1 MNKPLRMIPTIFCV
15 LIGLAGCTSS
25 PPSSI
30 PSDFQAGQLPPEYPA
45 YTVFDNVNVLTMSS
59 NEEKSFPDYRVVIR
73 QDEITA
79 LGPRSEISIP
89 DGAQVID
96 GNGRYL
102 LPGFIDSH
110 VHLLGIYG
118 EGDVFGYYAGPAQ
131 MSLYL
136 QQGITTIRA
145 FSGRPRNGEW
155 RDKVEK
161 NEWLGTRIVTSGPV
175 FGDSES
181 RERFEKRAGR
191 SLDKVSQDFSRQ
203 LEGAWPSN
211 EAEATAAVNQQYDDG
226 YDFTKI
232 KAGVTEL
239 TPAIF
244 EAIAK
249 AVRAHDGFLAGHI
262 PALIR
267 GQVDI
272 EYVLRYEDEVAHIV
286 CLMMD
291 AYKPEFGSWEE
302 YGQRL
307 ADTMI
312 REDVSLVFNWSTD
325 EVVQEI
331 GQNVDVF
338 QRPAYKYIPDGI
350 LSEWK
355 KELGQE
361 SGMTAKDHEHAVTLV
376 SKLINAGVIV
386 QAGSDTGDP
395 GSVPEL
401 VHRDLELMVS
411 GGVTNYQ
418 ALVTATRNGAQ
429 IIARIKHNTADF
441 GEIKA
446 GYKAD
451 LVLLEANP
459 LTNISNTRKR
469 VGVMVDGHWF
479 TQEQLDKMAA
489 AFKKMPLILLKFE

>member
-1 MNKPLRMIPTIFCV
+1 MILPIFCV
-15 LIGLAGCTSS
+15 LISLAGCKSS

-30 PSDFQAGQLPPEYPA
+30 PSDAQAGQLPPEYPA
-45 YTVFDNVNVLTMSS
+45 YTVFDNVNVLTMSPS
-59 NEEKSFPDYRVVIR
+59 DKELLPDYRVVI
-73 QDEITA
+73 QHDHIVA
-79 LGPRSEISIP
+79 LGPRSKISIP
-89 DGAQVID
+89 DGAQVIN
-96 GNGRYL
+96 GNGGYL

-110 VHLLGIYG
+110 MHLLAINGQ
-118 EGDVFGYYAGPAQ
+118 GDVARYYAGPAQ

-136 QQGITTIRA
+136 QQGITTIRT
-145 FSGRPRNGEW
+145 FSGSPRNGEW

-191 SLDKVSQDFSRQ
+191 SLDKVSQDFLRQ
-203 LEGAWPSN
+203 LERTWPSN

-232 KAGVTEL
+232 KAGVPQL

-244 EAIAK
+244 GAIAK
-249 AVRAHDGFLAGHI
+249 AVRAHDGFLSGHI
-262 PALIR
+262 PAVIR
-267 GQVDI
+267 GKVDI

-286 CLMMD
+286 CLLME

-302 YGQRL
+302 YGQLL

-312 REDVSLVFNWSTD
+312 REGVSLVFNWSTD
-325 EVVQEI
+325 EVVHEI

-338 QRPAYKYIPDGI
+338 RRPAYKYIPDGI
-350 LSEWK
+350 LGEWK
-355 KELGQE
+355 KELGQKDDL
-361 SGMTAKDHEHAVTLV
+361 TAQDHEHAVTLV

-386 QAGSDTGDP
+386 QAGSDTGDG

-429 IIARIKHNTADF
+429 IIAKIKHITADF

-446 GYKAD
+446 AYKAD

-479 TQEQLDKMAA
+479 TQEQLDNMAA
-489 AFKKMPLILLKFE
+489 AFKKMPLIPLKFE

>member
-1 MNKPLRMIPTIFCV
+1 MSKPLRMILPIFCV
-15 LIGLAGCTSS
+15 LIGLAGCKAS

-59 NEEKSFPDYRVVIR
+59 NEEKPFPDYRVVIR

-110 VHLLGIYG
+110 AHLEIYG
-118 EGDVFGYYAGPAQ
+118 ESAVHFADPAL
-131 MSLYL
+131 MSLFL
-136 QQGITTIRA
+136 QQGITTLRA
-145 FSGRPRNGEW
+145 YSGTPHNTEW

-161 NEWLGTRIVTSGPV
+161 NEWLGTRIITSGPIIEN
-175 FGDSES
+175 SE
-181 RERFEKRAGR
+181 FIEKASDR
-191 SLDKVSQDFSRQ
+191 SFDDVSQGLLRQ
-203 LEGAWPSN
+203 RPFTVPSN
-211 EAEATAAVNQQYDDG
+211 EAEAIAAVNQQYDDG
-226 YDFTKI
+226 YDFTKVYS
-232 KAGVTEL
+232 GVKQ
-239 TPAIF
+239 PIFDAIV
-244 EAIAK
+244 E

-262 PALIR
+262 PAPP
-267 GQVDI
+267 I
-272 EYVLRYEDEVAHIV
+272 EYVLRYQDEVAHIL
-286 CLMMD
+286 CLLQS
-291 AYKPEFGSWEE
+291 YKPEISGWEE

-312 REDVSLVFNWSTD
+312 REGVSLVFNWSTD
-325 EVVQEI
+325 EVVREI

-338 QRPAYKYIPDGI
+338 QRPAYKVIPDKI
-350 LSEWK
+350 LDAWK
-355 KELGQE
+355 PQLGKESRL
-361 SGMTAKDHEHAVTLV
+361 TAQDHEHAVTLV

-386 QAGSDTGDP
+386 QAGSDVGDA
-395 GSVPEL
+395 GSLPEF

-429 IIARIKHNTADF
+429 IIAKIKHNTADF

-479 TQEQLDKMAA
+479 TQEQLDNMAS
-489 AFKKMPLILLKFE
+489 AFKKMPVIPRKFE